1 MERSIRMKSKTVGA
15 GSGVLISL
23 FLIFILGMVHPLGAG
38 SKIGAVLR
46 IVTKDGTKVQG
57 ELLTVKGRTLLINS
71 PDIVSGNSIALDEV
85 RDLAIVGE
93 KTKALSG
100 FGIGLLAGAATGAIG
115 GAIFAN
121 KSEPQ
126 IVPVVAVMAGVAG
139 LGAIV
144 GGLVGWAVGSGSYQ
158 DEPLIVASVYQLEP
172 DALLKKLRAAA
183 KDPEYR

>member
-1 MERSIRMKSKTVGA
+1 MKSKALGM
-15 GSGVLISL
+15 GSGAVFSFLVISVLC
-23 FLIFILGMVHPLGAG
+23 MVYPLDAG
-38 SKIGAVLR
+38 SKAGVQLK
-46 IVTKDGTKVQG
+46 IVTKDGTKIRG

-126 IVPVVAVMAGVAG
+126 IVLTGAVMAGVAG

-144 GGLVGWAVGSGSYQ
+144 GGLVGLAVGSGSYQ